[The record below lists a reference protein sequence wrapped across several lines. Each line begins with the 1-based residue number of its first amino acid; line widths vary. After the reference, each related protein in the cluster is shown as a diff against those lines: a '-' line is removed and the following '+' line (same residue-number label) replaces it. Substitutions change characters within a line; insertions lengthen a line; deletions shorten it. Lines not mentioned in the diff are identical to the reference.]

1 MNNIHTMQT
10 VSSNQVASYNRFDF
24 NTAYNDFINYID
36 ASENTVKTYTRA
48 IRQFFKYMVEHNIS
62 KPTRADILAYR
73 EHLKDAGRKAST
85 VQNYIIALRQFF
97 NWTEAQNIY
106 PNIAKGIK
114 GAKQTK
120 DHKKDYLTSKQ
131 VKAILKDA
139 SKDKSLKGLRDKAI
153 LALMITGGLRTIE
166 VSRAN
171 IEDLRA
177 LGDNTV
183 LYIQGK
189 GRDDKTEYMKV
200 IPQVESAIREYLK
213 ARGNVTPQEPLFA
226 SISNNNAGKPMTTR
240 SISGIVKEAMIN
252 AGFNSDRLTAHS
264 LRHTAGTLNLLN
276 GGTLEE
282 TQQLLRHQNIGT
294 TMIYLH
300 HLDREKNKSEE
311 RIGGAI
317 FK

>member
-1 MNNIHTMQT
+1 MNNIHTMQIANN
-10 VSSNQVASYNRFDF
+10 NQVASFNNFDF
-24 NTAYNDFINYID
+24 KTAYTDFINYID

-48 IRQFFKYMVEHNIS
+48 IKQFFKYMIEHDIT

-73 EHLKDAGRKAST
+73 DHLKDTGRKAST
-85 VQNYIIALRQFF
+85 IQNYIIALRQFF
-97 NWTEAQNIY
+97 NWTEAQKIY

-120 DHKKDYLTSKQ
+120 EHKKDYLTSKQ

-171 IEDLRA
+171 IEDLRT

-189 GRDDKTEYMKV
+189 GRDDKSEYMKV
-200 IPQVESAIREYLK
+200 IPQVENAIRDYLK
-213 ARGNVTPQEPLFA
+213 KRGNVNPKEPLFA
-226 SISNNNAGKPMTTR
+226 STSNNNAGAPMTTR
-240 SISGIVKEAMIN
+240 SISGIVKDAMIN

-317 FK
+317 F